1 MRILPPLST
10 AMKFISPAQYSKS
23 NQAHYVINTS
33 AANDF
38 VEKYPGLGAGDSLLD
53 FGCGTG
59 ETTIAMAQAGP
70 HHHQL
75 YHHHYHCHDRHHHHH
90 FHDQH
95 QDHLHHAD
103 YHKQGVL
110 GKLGNPGKVLGVDI
124 SDDMI
129 SHCSNHYNGQENL
142 AFETLDVSNGADFR
156 QTRESSFNMV
166 TSFSCLHWVP
176 NQPDAVSLFNKVLK
190 PGGKFLFVIAG
201 THNPQDNVLR
211 REYEAMRNETKWADA
226 LRPTKWMH
234 FKTVHVNTSWMTT
247 ADETGNG
254 YIKESD
260 YVKLLENHGF
270 QVDSAKTI
278 PLRYMLDKDFTK
290 NFFKSTLLTSFP
302 ELVGNTRKEFF
313 TEYIERVKAQTK
325 PAEDGFSEAFVDGI
339 QVFGKKIKDI

>member
-10 AMKFISPAQYSKS
+10 AMKFISPAQYTKS

-38 VEKYPGLGAGDSLLD
+38 VEKYSSLGSEDSLLD

-59 ETTIAMAQAGP
+59 ETTIAMA
-70 HHHQL
+70 
-75 YHHHYHCHDRHHHHH
+75 
-90 FHDQH
+90 
-95 QDHLHHAD
+95 
-103 YHKQGVL
+103 QGVL

-124 SDDMI
+124 SDDMV

-142 AFETLDVSNGADFR
+142 SFETLDVSNGADFR
-156 QTRESSFNMV
+156 QAKESSFNMV

-201 THNPQDNVLR
+201 THNPQDNMLR

-234 FKTVHVNTSWMTT
+234 FKTTHVNTSWMTT

-260 YVKLLENHGF
+260 YVQLLESHGF

-339 QVFGKKIKDI
+339 QVFGQKIKDI